1 MVLLLLFGHL
11 LLKFEEQYAHVRKNS
26 LPPPHVSFLLKIPI
40 LFNSKSSAVENNILH
55 YKNVRK
61 IFSKLL
67 RMGKNGIS
75 GWRKEM
81 SGRETFTCL
90 V

>member
-11 LLKFEEQYAHVRKNS
+11 LLKFEYAHVRKNS
-26 LPPPHVSFLLKIPI
+26 LPPLQVSFLLKIPI
-40 LFNSKSSAVENNILH
+40 LSIRKSLAVENNILH
-55 YKNVRK
+55 YKNNQK

-67 RMGKNGIS
+67 RMGKNGIL

-81 SGRETFTCL
+81 SGRETL
-90 V
+90 

>member
-1 MVLLLLFGHL
+1 MLGKILFH
-11 LLKFEEQYAHVRKNS
+11 H
-26 LPPPHVSFLLKIPI
+26 PTFLFSLKIPI